1 MNPDEKMGSPLERA
15 GEILARAALKG
26 RKKPQDAQKALVFDA
41 AAHDGAE
48 SRFDAA
54 RLALLADAVARSA
67 PPGSRPPMC
76 LEQARML
83 LAGLPKTPSAQV
95 KILKRVESLLREAD
109 RELSMAFPGR
119 KAVFP
124 P

>member
-1 MNPDEKMGSPLERA
+1 MNPDEKTGSPLERA
-15 GEILARAALKG
+15 GEILARAALKS
-26 RKKPQDAQKALVFDA
+26 RKNPEDAEKDLLFDA

-67 PPGSRPPMC
+67 SPRSRPPMC

-83 LAGLPKTPSAQV
+83 LAGLPKTPRGQE
-95 KILKRVESLLREAD
+95 KIIQRVESLLREAD
-109 RELSMAFPGR
+109 RELSLASPGR